1 MEIFNNYESIMKNCK
16 NKIIEE
22 KLANKKIVLFD
33 FKKNGREFKIRMRI
47 VTPQYFLTIS
57 WWKNCYE
64 KKNIYEISMENK
76 TLTFVISLS
85 NFPHLDKFSSQYYI
99 HKYFL
104 LLFVKKYL
112 VCQLIITLKTL
123 RNRFLII
130 IVYIYISCFK

>member
-57 WWKNCYE
+57 
-64 KKNIYEISMENK
+64 
-76 TLTFVISLS
+76 
-85 NFPHLDKFSSQYYI
+85 
-99 HKYFL
+99 
-104 LLFVKKYL
+104 
-112 VCQLIITLKTL
+112 
-123 RNRFLII
+123 
-130 IVYIYISCFK
+130 